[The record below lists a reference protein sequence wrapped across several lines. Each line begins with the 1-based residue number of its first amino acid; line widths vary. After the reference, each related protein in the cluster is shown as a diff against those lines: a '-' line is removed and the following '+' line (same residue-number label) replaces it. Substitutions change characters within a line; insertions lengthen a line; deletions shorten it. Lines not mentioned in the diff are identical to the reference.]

1 MIIVTGDGRI
11 IECKTKNE
19 AIKILIA
26 AQKRGDQKCSI
37 TGAYSMGLSPE
48 EILLA
53 AGYTGKSIAKCES
66 ILRKTTIP
74 ITPGGRDAIERAKA
88 MKLANRN
95 LYRKVCKPKKGEKK
109 C

>member
-11 IECKTKNE
+11 IECTTKNE
-19 AIKILIA
+19 AIKILID

-48 EILLA
+48 EILLD
-53 AGYTGKSIAKCES
+53 AGYTG
-66 ILRKTTIP
+66 LRKTTIP

>member
-19 AIKILIA
+19 AIKILIN

-53 AGYTGKSIAKCES
+53 AGYTGKSI
-66 ILRKTTIP
+66 LRKTTIP
-74 ITPGGRDAIERAKA
+74 ITPGGRDTIERART